1 MNETHQ
7 RPFGSFLIIALG
19 AVCYA
24 LMLWAVVPTDIPASR
39 YWHSFLF
46 TTRAGQVPG
55 LALAT
60 CIYAAGLSLCIVA
73 FSSLLPIRSKLL
85 RRLLSI
91 PGVLIGGYGAL
102 LVWVVLA
109 CFIDKVR

>member
-1 MNETHQ
+1 MNETHN
-7 RPFGSFLIIALG
+7 RPVVPLLITTLG

-24 LMLWAVVPTDIPASR
+24 VMLWAVVPPDISASR
-39 YWHSFLF
+39 YWNSFLS
-46 TTRAGQVPG
+46 TTRAGQIPG

-60 CIYAAGLSLCIVA
+60 GIYVVGLSLCIVA
-73 FSSLLPIRSKLL
+73 FSSLLPIRSTLL

-91 PGVLIGGYGAL
+91 PGVLVGGYGAL
-102 LVWVVLA
+102 LVWVVLT